1 MVKVFGTNTRHV
13 MSCSTLTR
21 DRVVNS
27 KGEDLGTVEDIMIH
41 IDSGRIAYV
50 VLSFGGILGIGD
62 KLFAVPWEALALDED
77 NKQFVFNIE
86 KEKLENA
93 PGFDKDHWPDSADP
107 KFWGQMYSYY
117 GFEEPSWISESAGFV
132 HGKEREEGCVEMG
145 TC

>member
-1 MVKVFGTNTRHV
+1 MEKVFGTNKRHV

-27 KGEDLGTVEDIMIH
+27 KGEDLGTVEAIMIH

-50 VLSFGGILGIGD
+50 VLSFGGVLGIGD
-62 KLFAVPWEALALDED
+62 KLFAVPWEVLALDED

-93 PGFDKDHWPDSADP
+93 PGFGKDHWPDSADP
-107 KFWGQMYSYY
+107 KFWSGMYSYY
-117 GFEEPSWISESAGFV
+117 GFEEPSWISGSAGFA
-132 HGKEREEGCVEMG
+132 HGKESEEGCVELG